1 MRAQRN
7 DGEAGSDTVVQF
19 APASENASNDRAA
32 DQLDRAGQTILQM
45 LRNAANLAEANSQH
59 ALDNAQQLAHQLRA
73 AEARIAELEAE
84 RQAYQ
89 QRTERAKQ
97 WLHRIY
103 ADIDDRFLKSDG
115 RRTAAAG
122 ATRRRS

>member
-7 DGEAGSDTVVQF
+7 DADSAADTVVQF
-19 APASENASNDRAA
+19 TPASESAATERA

-45 LRNAANLAEANSQH
+45 LRNAASLAEAHSQQ
-59 ALDNAQQLAHQLRA
+59 ALETAQRFSHQLRA

-89 QRTERAKQ
+89 QRAERAEQ

-103 ADIDDRFLKSDG
+103 TEIDDRFLKNDE
-115 RRTAAAG
+115 RRSAAAG
-122 ATRRRS
+122 TPRRRG

>member
-7 DGEAGSDTVVQF
+7 DAESGSDTVVPF
-19 APASENASNDRAA
+19 APASENASGDRA

-45 LRNAANLAEANSQH
+45 LHNAADLAEANSQH
-59 ALDNAQQLAHQLRA
+59 ALDTAQQLAHQLRA

-89 QRTERAKQ
+89 QRTECAKQ

-103 ADIDDRFLKSDG
+103 TDIDDRFLKSDG

>member
-7 DGEAGSDTVVQF
+7 DAESGSDTVVPF
-19 APASENASNDRAA
+19 APASENTSSDRA

-59 ALDNAQQLAHQLRA
+59 ALDTAQQLSHQLRA
-73 AEARIAELEAE
+73 AEARVAELEAE
-84 RQAYQ
+84 RQVYQ
-89 QRTERAKQ
+89 QRAERAEQ

-103 ADIDDRFLKSDG
+103 TEIDDRFLKNDD
-115 RRTAAAG
+115 RRSAAG
-122 ATRRRS
+122 GTPRRRG

>member
-7 DGEAGSDTVVQF
+7 DADSQSDSVIPFT
-19 APASENASNDRAA
+19 PAVENAATDRA

-45 LRNAANLAEANSQH
+45 VRNAANLAEANSQQ
-59 ALDNAQQLAHQLRA
+59 ALETAQRLAHQLRA

-89 QRTERAKQ
+89 QRTERAEQ
-97 WLHRIY
+97 WLLRIY
-103 ADIDDRFLKSDG
+103 TEIEDRLLKNDE
-115 RRTAAAG
+115 
-122 ATRRRS
+122 RRSAATGAPRRKG

>member
-7 DGEAGSDTVVQF
+7 DAESESDTVVPF
-19 APASENASNDRAA
+19 APASENTSGDRA

-59 ALDNAQQLAHQLRA
+59 ALDAAQQLSHQLRA

-89 QRTERAKQ
+89 QRAERAEQ

-103 ADIDDRFLKSDG
+103 TEIDDRFLKNDE
-115 RRTAAAG
+115 RRSAAG
-122 ATRRRS
+122 GAPRRRG

>member
-7 DGEAGSDTVVQF
+7 DGESGSDTVVQF
-19 APASENASNDRAA
+19 APAPENANSDRAA

-45 LRNAANLAEANSQH
+45 LRNAANLAEANSQQ
-59 ALDNAQQLAHQLRA
+59 ALETAQQFSHQLRA

-89 QRTERAKQ
+89 QRAERAEQ

-103 ADIDDRFLKSDG
+103 TEIDDRFLKNDD
-115 RRTAAAG
+115 RRSAASLQ
-122 ATRRRS
+122 RRRG

>member
-1 MRAQRN
+1 MRAQRT
-7 DGEAGSDTVVQF
+7 DGESGSDTVVPF
-19 APASENASNDRAA
+19 TPTPENASGDRT

-59 ALDNAQQLAHQLRA
+59 ALDTAQQLVHQLRA

-89 QRTERAKQ
+89 QRTERAEQ

-103 ADIDDRFLKSDG
+103 SEIDDRFLKNDD

-122 ATRRRS
+122 APRRRG

>member
-1 MRAQRN
+1 M
-7 DGEAGSDTVVQF
+7 
-19 APASENASNDRAA
+19 
-32 DQLDRAGQTILQM
+32 LQM
-45 LRNAANLAEANSQH
+45 LHNAANLAEANSQQ
-59 ALDNAQQLAHQLRA
+59 ALDTAQQLAQQLRA

-103 ADIDDRFLKSDG
+103 TDIDDRFLKSDG

>member
-7 DGEAGSDTVVQF
+7 DADSQSDSVIPFT
-19 APASENASNDRAA
+19 PAVENAATDRA

-45 LRNAANLAEANSQH
+45 LRNAANLAEAHSQQ
-59 ALDNAQQLAHQLRA
+59 ALETAQRLSHQLRA

-89 QRTERAKQ
+89 QRAERAEQ

-103 ADIDDRFLKSDG
+103 TEIDDRFLKSDE
-115 RRTAAAG
+115 
-122 ATRRRS
+122 RRSAATGAPRRKG

>member
-7 DGEAGSDTVVQF
+7 DADTQSDSVIPFT
-19 APASENASNDRAA
+19 PAVENAATA

-45 LRNAANLAEANSQH
+45 LRNAANLAEASSQQ
-59 ALDNAQQLAHQLRA
+59 ALDMAQRLSHQLHA

-89 QRTERAKQ
+89 QRTERAEQ

-103 ADIDDRFLKSDG
+103 TEIDDRFLKNDE
-115 RRTAAAG
+115 RRSAAAG
-122 ATRRRS
+122 APRRKG

>member
-1 MRAQRN
+1 MRAQPN
-7 DGEAGSDTVVQF
+7 DAESGSDTVVPF
-19 APASENASNDRAA
+19 APASENASGDRA

-59 ALDNAQQLAHQLRA
+59 ALDTAQQLAHQLRA

-84 RQAYQ
+84 RQTYQ
-89 QRTERAKQ
+89 QRAERAEQ

-103 ADIDDRFLKSDG
+103 TEIDDRFLKHDD
-115 RRTAAAG
+115 RRSAAG
-122 ATRRRS
+122 GGPRRRG